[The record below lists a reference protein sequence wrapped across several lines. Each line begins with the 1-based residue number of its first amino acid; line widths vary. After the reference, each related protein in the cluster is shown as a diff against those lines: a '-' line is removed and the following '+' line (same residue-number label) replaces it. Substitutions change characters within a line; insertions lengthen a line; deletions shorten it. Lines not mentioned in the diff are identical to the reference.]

1 MVVVCFS
8 PLQLSSHRLRLWFL
22 PSLLH
27 LLPWLLTSFF
37 AHGILSPKME
47 SDIQFMQAAL
57 EEARSAAVAGEV
69 PIGAVLA
76 HGGKILARSGNR
88 TIRNND
94 PTGGA
99 VRSCFEIL
107 SHSSLNHQVEVASGV
122 LAAESAAIL
131 QSFFAE
137 RR

>member
-8 PLQLSSHRLRLWFL
+8 ALQLSSHCLRLWFL

-37 AHGILSPKME
+37 AHGTLLPKME

-57 EEARSAAVAGEV
+57 EEARSAAAAGEV

-76 HGGKILARSGNR
+76 HDGKIVARSGNR
-88 TIRNND
+88 DRKST
-94 PTGGA
+94 
-99 VRSCFEIL
+99 SE
-107 SHSSLNHQVEVASGV
+107 
-122 LAAESAAIL
+122 L
-131 QSFFAE
+131 QSLAYLVC
-137 RR
+137 